1 MSNLVV
7 MHLVFRVTIIVLF
20 IAGPEAALN
29 LHQSSL
35 RSSSLEIFF
44 VAREIFYLPSRDVL
58 SKIANCSLMSL
69 IKNTE

>member
-35 RSSSLEIFF
+35 RSSPLEIFF
-44 VAREIFYLPSRDVL
+44 GFWKRAKSFISRLVI
-58 SKIANCSLMSL
+58 S
-69 IKNTE
+69 